1 MKKQIALTFDDGP
14 NTTVTPLVL
23 DILKQYGIAAT
34 FFLVGDNINEQSALS
49 ARRAV
54 EQGCMLENHSA
65 THSDMSKM
73 SREEFADELNR
84 TDKMI
89 EAICGR
95 TPKFFRPPYIAVSS
109 EMYEYTDKTF
119 ICGLGADDWD
129 DAVSVSQRTDRILE
143 QLSDGVIILLHDSK
157 DNYKTVE
164 ALKRIIP
171 EALSRGY
178 EFLTVEGLFAAKNIT
193 PQKGVLYSNVL
204 M

>member
-1 MKKQIALTFDDGP
+1 MIKQIALTFDDGP

-23 DILKQYGIAAT
+23 DVLKQYGIVAT
-34 FFLVGDNINEQSALS
+34 FFLVGDNINEQSSLS

-54 EQGCMLENHSA
+54 EQGCMIENHSA

-73 SREEFADELNR
+73 SREEFIAELNR
-84 TDKMI
+84 TDKLI
-89 EAICGR
+89 EDICGR
-95 TPKFFRPPYIAVSS
+95 TPKFFRPPYIAVSA
-109 EMYEYTDKTF
+109 EMYDYTDKTF

-157 DNYKTVE
+157 DNFKTVE

-204 M
+204 A